1 MAGRR
6 SSVQI
11 RLPLPI
17 KCRGL
22 TRCCIEKPLLRG
34 FLLGANKVP
43 GEALAAKEQ
52 QIRELLEPAVEA
64 LGFVVWGL
72 EYLSQ
77 GRHTLL
83 RLYIDD
89 ENGVGVDD
97 CAAVS
102 RQVSSILD
110 VEDPIS
116 GDYTL
121 EVSSPGLDRLLFQL
135 EQYPDYAGEWI
146 EIRLRVPFEGRRKF
160 NIKGSAALNRL
171 YCLAVLH
178 RAAPTPPA
186 APHTPARPRSTRSSQ
201 FPPRAAARSHRPIA
215 STPGLG

>member
-1 MAGRR
+1 M
-6 SSVQI
+6 
-11 RLPLPI
+11 
-17 KCRGL
+17 
-22 TRCCIEKPLLRG
+22 
-34 FLLGANKVP
+34 
-43 GEALAAKEQ
+43 AAKEQ

-83 RLYIDD
+83 RLYIDG

-160 NIKGSAALNRL
+160 KGTLKGIEGEDVVVQIDEQEFLLPHSS
-171 YCLAVLH
+171 VD
-178 RAAPTPPA
+178 RAQVK
-186 APHTPARPRSTRSSQ
+186 PRT
-201 FPPRAAARSHRPIA
+201 
-215 STPGLG
+215 

>member
-1 MAGRR
+1 M
-6 SSVQI
+6 
-11 RLPLPI
+11 
-17 KCRGL
+17 
-22 TRCCIEKPLLRG
+22 
-34 FLLGANKVP
+34 
-43 GEALAAKEQ
+43 AAKEQ

-83 RLYIDD
+83 RLYIDG

-135 EQYPDYAGEWI
+135 EQFPDYTGEWI

-160 NIKGSAALNRL
+160 KGTLKGIEGEDVVVQIDEQEFLLPHSS
-171 YCLAVLH
+171 VD
-178 RAAPTPPA
+178 RAQVK
-186 APHTPARPRSTRSSQ
+186 PRT
-201 FPPRAAARSHRPIA
+201 
-215 STPGLG
+215 